1 MDNKEKVVTYGGQAV
16 IEGVMMRGQDMYAL
30 SVRNTSGEIVTET
43 KDIKKVTNKLLKL
56 PLMRGIYSFYSSMVV
71 GMKITT
77 RSMELSGLEDDEE
90 PTSKFEAWL
99 MKKMGDN
106 LTKVITA
113 LSVIIAII
121 LSMFLFAFLPVW
133 VSHLFLPLIGEHLW
147 ALSVIEGVVK
157 LVIFIS
163 YLLLISLNSDI
174 KRTFMYHGAEHKT
187 INCFEANEELTVENA
202 RKHTRIHKRCGT
214 SFLIIVLLIT
224 IAFFMLF
231 TATNMWVRFS
241 AKIIFLPFIA
251 GISYEVLKT
260 SSKTDNLFIRVF
272 SAPGM
277 WIQRIT
283 TKEPNDEQLEVAITA
298 LKTVLEDKPVVIEE
312 VAKVDTNTESKE
324 EFKEISKEDSKETY
338 KEDSKETTSETTPN

>member
-1 MDNKEKVVTYGGQAV
+1 MDNKSKVVTYGGQAV

-43 KDIKKVTNKLLKL
+43 KEIQKVKNPLLKK
-56 PLMRGIYSFYSSMVV
+56 PLIRGVYSFYSSMVV

-77 RSMELSGLEDDEE
+77 RSMELAGLEDDEE

-99 MKKMGDN
+99 MEKLGDN
-106 LTKVITA
+106 LTKVITGLSIVIA
-113 LSVIIAII
+113 LV

-133 VSHLFLPLIGEHLW
+133 VARLFLPVIGEHTW
-147 ALSVIEGVVK
+147 ALSIIEGVVK
-157 LVIFIS
+157 LTIFIA
-163 YLLLISLNSDI
+163 YLVLISFNNDI

-187 INCFEANEELTVENA
+187 INCFEADEELTVENV

-214 SFLIIVLLIT
+214 SFLIIVMLIT

-231 TATNMWVRFS
+231 TVTGLWIRTAL
-241 AKIIFLPFIA
+241 KILCLPIIA

-260 SSKTDNLFIRVF
+260 STKSNNLFIKIF

-283 TKEPNDEQLEVAITA
+283 TKEPDDKQLEVAITA
-298 LKTVLEDKPVVIEE
+298 LKAVLEDKPVE
-312 VAKVDTNTESKE
+312 KTEKKAE
-324 EFKEISKEDSKETY
+324 P
-338 KEDSKETTSETTPN
+338 TSETTNNTTIETTSNTTTNTTPN